1 VPEVPESATGTSGAP
16 AEEPPVSEPPADEP
30 EPAGTAASEE
40 NASTGTSGAP
50 TEEPPVSEP
59 PAVPVVALPA
69 EAVVPPAAESPVA
82 EWPRPQAA
90 AGPRYWLLSLFAPAP
105 SDAVDWGH
113 GSYTIMERGG
123 RVESPARSGELKK
136 QLRMVAEGSVV
147 CAAAEPRGSAP
158 DVAPD
163 GFPHPVFRAGFAVA
177 IRLPEVN

>member
-1 VPEVPESATGTSGAP
+1 
-16 AEEPPVSEPPADEP
+16 
-30 EPAGTAASEE
+30 
-40 NASTGTSGAP
+40 
-50 TEEPPVSEP
+50 VSEP